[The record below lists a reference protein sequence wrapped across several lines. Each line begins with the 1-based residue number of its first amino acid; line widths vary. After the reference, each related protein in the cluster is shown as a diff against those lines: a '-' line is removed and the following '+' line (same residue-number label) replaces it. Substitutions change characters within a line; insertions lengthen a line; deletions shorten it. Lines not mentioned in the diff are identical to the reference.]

1 MSLGQRRRAESAQ
14 VRRSSACHPGRKASR
29 CRRTVSGTH
38 AQDAAAIGRVGRYEF
53 SGEGHVASR
62 WKIAVFSGLLAASL
76 SGVAYWQIDSRS
88 HQTDVATVARPGL
101 EVHLWVSSP
110 KAEVSLNV
118 SVTAQSG
125 RKVAAV
131 YAQTNPVTDVL
142 VAVPKPVPYFD
153 SSFKELDTFVP
164 SPGDNDPIPPPPQHY
179 YELTEALRFQLIRMH
194 SGTCSGNFRCR
205 PVRCPGHRTY

>member
-1 MSLGQRRRAESAQ
+1 M
-14 VRRSSACHPGRKASR
+14 
-29 CRRTVSGTH
+29 
-38 AQDAAAIGRVGRYEF
+38 
-53 SGEGHVASR
+53 ASR

-179 YELTEALRFQLIRMH
+179 YELTKAAQISANKDALGYLLGKFPLSSGSLSWSSDVLTAQLPPIAEDEMGDQRYPEF
-194 SGTCSGNFRCR
+194 GIDTNT
-205 PVRCPGHRTY
+205 VRVMRNPN

>member
-1 MSLGQRRRAESAQ
+1 MRRQSVGLDAT
-14 VRRSSACHPGRKASR
+14 SSAGKVMWP
-29 CRRTVSGTH
+29 V
-38 AQDAAAIGRVGRYEF
+38 VGR
-53 SGEGHVASR
+53 SQSSPACSPPP
-62 WKIAVFSGLLAASL
+62 SAAWPTGRL
-76 SGVAYWQIDSRS
+76 TVVRTRPNAPP
-88 HQTDVATVARPGL
+88 VARPGL

-153 SSFKELDTFVP
+153 SSFKELKPFVP

-179 YELTEALRFQLIRMH
+179 YELTKAAQISANPALH